1 MPVIS
6 GFISQFLTE
15 LRPMKPLAYLSA
27 SLLSPLPLHA
37 DSADKIVAA
46 ARRQVG
52 VTTVY
57 DRWK

>member
-1 MPVIS
+1 MLS
-6 GFISQFLTE
+6 TSTLETE

-37 DSADKIVAA
+37 DSADRIVAA
-46 ARRQVG
+46 APRQVG